1 MGAVTNLRSGRFRVN
16 VLAFWLLADT
26 EFADDVAVAIG
37 IVRLQVVQKAAAL
50 ADQLQKAAPGSVVL
64 LVRLEVFGQFA
75 DARTQNRDLDLRRAG
90 VRIMGAEA
98 FNQGC
103 FLCGRQHGVCDSSCL
118 LRSTLQ
124 CLKRDYHERAPRV
137 MRPAQPEPKCKPA
150 PSPRPKTEEPIV
162 EALADYLGDFD
173 FLRVGMLRVQ
183 QVVPGLRGYGRRDAR
198 KWRFPQGQP
207 GIAHAPG

>member
-75 DARTQNRDLDLRRAG
+75 DARTQNRDLDSG
-90 VRIMGAEA
+90 EPVSVSWVRKLSIRL
-98 FNQGC
+98 F
-103 FLCGRQHGVCDSSCL
+103 S
-118 LRSTLQ
+118 LRSPA
-124 CLKRDYHERAPRV
+124 RRV
-137 MRPAQPEPKCKPA
+137 
-150 PSPRPKTEEPIV
+150 
-162 EALADYLGDFD
+162 
-173 FLRVGMLRVQ
+173 
-183 QVVPGLRGYGRRDAR
+183 
-198 KWRFPQGQP
+198 
-207 GIAHAPG
+207 